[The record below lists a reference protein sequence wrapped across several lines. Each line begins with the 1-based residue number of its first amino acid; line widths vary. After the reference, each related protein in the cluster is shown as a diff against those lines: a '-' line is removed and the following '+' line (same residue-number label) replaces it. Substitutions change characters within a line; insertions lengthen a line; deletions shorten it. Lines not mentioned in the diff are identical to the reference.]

1 MFLNQDIYKGVLLKV
16 LLKAQVYAR
25 MSPDDKADLVMLL
38 QEELFIQVGM
48 CGDGANDCLAL
59 K

>member
-1 MFLNQDIYKGVLLKV
+1 
-16 LLKAQVYAR
+16 

-38 QEELFIQVGM
+38 QEEIMVQVGM
-48 CGDGANDCLAL
+48 CGDGANDCMAL